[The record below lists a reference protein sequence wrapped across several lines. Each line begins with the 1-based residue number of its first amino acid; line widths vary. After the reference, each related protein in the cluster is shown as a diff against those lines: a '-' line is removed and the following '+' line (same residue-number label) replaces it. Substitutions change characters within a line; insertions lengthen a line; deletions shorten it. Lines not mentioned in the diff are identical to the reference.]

1 MNDTDLISVI
11 IPTYNR
17 AHLIKRSIDSVLNQ
31 TYKNLEL
38 IIVDDGSTDNTKEI
52 IDSIKD
58 ERIVYVK
65 QENQGASAARNKGID
80 LAKGKYIAFQDSDDV
95 WHSDKLEK
103 QINALK
109 QNNADVVFCK
119 MFVFGNL
126 KKRVFPKHFKNG
138 FLKKDEL
145 PFGIST
151 QNIFGK
157 TDIFKNNFFDTIMQP
172 IEDFELTL
180 RIQQIYS
187 IYCLDE
193 ALVDYHNQSD
203 SISNNSEK
211 VLEALENV
219 LNKDKN
225 FLTKYNY
232 TNLEILA
239 QSFLVETFQIK
250 DVHKRKKFFD
260 LVFSIN
266 SSKKTK
272 LIYFLTKIHFY
283 KIRELTIKSIT
294 IPIKNI
300 IKIYKNLI

>member
-1 MNDTDLISVI
+1 MDSTDLISVI

-17 AHLIKRSIDSVLNQ
+17 AHLIKRSAESVLNQ

-38 IIVDDGSTDNTKEI
+38 IIVDDGSTDNTKEVV
-52 IDSIKD
+52 DSLNDK
-58 ERIVYVK
+58 RIVYVK
-65 QENQGASAARNKGID
+65 QENQGACAARNKGIK

-95 WHSDKLEK
+95 WHLNKLEK
-103 QINALK
+103 QICTLK
-109 QNNADVVFCK
+109 ENNADVVFCK
-119 MFVFGNL
+119 MFIFGNL
-126 KKRVFPKHFKNG
+126 RKRVFPKYFKNG

-157 TDIFKNNFFDTIMQP
+157 TDIFKKNFFDIIMQP
-172 IEDFELTL
+172 IEDFELSL

-193 ALVDYHNQSD
+193 ALVDYHNQSN
-203 SISNNSEK
+203 SISNNREK
-211 VLEALENV
+211 VLEALENI
-219 LNKDKN
+219 LHKDKN

-232 TNLEILA
+232 NSLEILA
-239 QSFLVETFQIK
+239 QSFLVATFQIK
-250 DVHKRKKFFD
+250 DIHKRKKFFD

-266 SSKKTK
+266 SSKRTK
-272 LIYFLTKIHFY
+272 LIYFLNKIHFY
-283 KIRELTIKSIT
+283 KIRESIVKSIT

-300 IKIYKNLI
+300 ISIFRKGT